1 MKVYV
6 VFDRYERNEWINVFY
21 VGTDREESIKHCKEI
36 DLPDF
41 ICYGPDDCHSFQLV
55 EVEMTETQFN
65 KLLDWVEQI
74 GGCEGTEKDKDFFD
88 FMVDMYEER
97 GEYSEVIDTL
107 ISTDGCSDFYE
118 IVRYYSV
125 FYKDKEVEDVSDQEW
140 LFTDEYE
147 EFYEELTNDED
158 LCEKVIKEYVRDTY

>member
-1 MKVYV
+1 MRVYV
-6 VFDRYERNEWINVFY
+6 VFDRYEHNEWINVFY
-21 VGTDREESIKHCKEI
+21 VGTDREESIKHCKET

-55 EVEMTETQFN
+55 EVEMTKTRFK
-65 KLLDWVEQI
+65 KLLDWVEQF
-74 GGCEGTEKDKDFFD
+74 GSCEGTKKDRDFYD

-97 GEYSEVIDTL
+97 GEYSEVTDTL

-125 FYKDKEVEDVSDQEW
+125 FYKNKDIEEVSEHEW
-140 LFTDEYE
+140 LFTDEYD
-147 EFYEELTNDED
+147 EFYEELNDDED
-158 LCEKVIKEYVRDTY
+158 LWNKVTKEYVQDTY